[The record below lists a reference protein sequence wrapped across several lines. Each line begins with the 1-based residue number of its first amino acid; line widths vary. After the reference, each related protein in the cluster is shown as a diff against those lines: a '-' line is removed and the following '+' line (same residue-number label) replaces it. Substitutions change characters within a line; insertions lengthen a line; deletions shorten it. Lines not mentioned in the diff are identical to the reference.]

1 MEILKNQLSS
11 FGGELASKRRKVDLL
26 NKDLLAKKQRLMSE
40 EEKYKAHNSK
50 LNNELKL
57 AEKFEVA
64 KTTAEEGFK
73 DR

>member
-1 MEILKNQLSS
+1 
-11 FGGELASKRRKVDLL
+11 
-26 NKDLLAKKQRLMSE
+26 MSE

-73 DR
+73 DRQNEKKRL

>member
-1 MEILKNQLSS
+1 M
-11 FGGELASKRRKVDLL
+11 G
-26 NKDLLAKKQRLMSE
+26 E

-64 KTTAEEGFK
+64 KSTAEEGFK
-73 DR
+73 DREN

>member
-1 MEILKNQLSS
+1 M
-11 FGGELASKRRKVDLL
+11 
-26 NKDLLAKKQRLMSE
+26 AKKQRLMGE

-64 KTTAEEGFK
+64 KSTAEEGFK
-73 DR
+73 DREN

>member
-1 MEILKNQLSS
+1 LSS

-26 NKDLLAKKQRLMSE
+26 NKDLLAKKQRLMGE

-64 KTTAEEGFK
+64 KSTAEEGFK
-73 DR
+73 DREN